1 MKKSLITIL
10 MVGIF
15 LPAFGQT
22 TKKKGSKKP
31 VRKAVVKKP
40 IAKNETT
47 VAKIDSSLIVK
58 KEPEAQK
65 VVEVQKVEET
75 TENTGDLKL
84 AQVGDIIL
92 KKSGYIKNRNSVYY
106 KGIIGMMKGIYT
118 NDNKV
123 FVLLE
128 IKNTSNL
135 DYDIESVFFNTSP
148 VKKRRENLELEEKN
162 FMPIWDNKIETIK
175 KKSTQKLVFAFDKFT
190 LNDEKVLNATLR
202 EKDGERE
209 INIVI
214 TPKQIIN
221 AEYIRL

>member
-1 MKKSLITIL
+1 MKKNLIAIL
-10 MVGIF
+10 LVCAL
-15 LPAFGQT
+15 LPVFGQT
-22 TKKKGSKKP
+22 TKKKIVKKP
-31 VRKAVVKKP
+31 VKKAVAKKP
-40 IAKNETT
+40 IAKKE
-47 VAKIDSSLIVK
+47 VAK
-58 KEPEAQK
+58 P
-65 VVEVQKVEET
+65 VEEVKPIEK
-75 TENTGDLKL
+75 TEQELAEEKL
-84 AQVGDIIL
+84 PLVGNVIL
-92 KKSGYIKNRNSVYY
+92 KKSGYVKNRNSVYY

-123 FVLLE
+123 FVYLE

-148 VKKRRENLELEEKN
+148 IKKRRENLELEEKN
-162 FMPIWDNKIETIK
+162 FMPIWDNNIQVIK
-175 KKSTQKLVFAFDKFT
+175 KKSTEKLVFAFDKFT

>member
-1 MKKSLITIL
+1 MKKNLIALLLIGAL
-10 MVGIF
+10 
-15 LPAFGQT
+15 LPVFGQS
-22 TKKKGSKKP
+22 TKKKI
-31 VRKAVVKKP
+31 VKKP
-40 IAKNETT
+40 TKKVVTKKPTVKKET
-47 VAKIDSSLIVK
+47 AKIDSSLTVK
-58 KEPEAQK
+58 KEIEIAKPI
-65 VVEVQKVEET
+65 EEIRP
-75 TENTGDLKL
+75 TEKTSQEIAEEKL
-84 AQVGDIIL
+84 PLVGNVIL
-92 KKSGYIKNRNSVYY
+92 KKSGFVKNRNSVYY
-106 KGIIGMMKGIYT
+106 KGIIGMMKGVYT

-123 FVLLE
+123 FVYIE

-135 DYDIESVFFNTSP
+135 DYEIESVFFNTSP
-148 VKKRRENLELEEKN
+148 IKKRREDLELEEKN
-162 FMPIWDNKIETIK
+162 FMPIWDNKVEVIK

>member
-1 MKKSLITIL
+1 
-10 MVGIF
+10 
-15 LPAFGQT
+15 
-22 TKKKGSKKP
+22 
-31 VRKAVVKKP
+31 
-40 IAKNETT
+40 
-47 VAKIDSSLIVK
+47 
-58 KEPEAQK
+58 
-65 VVEVQKVEET
+65 
-75 TENTGDLKL
+75 
-84 AQVGDIIL
+84 
-92 KKSGYIKNRNSVYY
+92 
-106 KGIIGMMKGIYT
+106 MMKGVYT

-123 FVLLE
+123 FVYIE

-135 DYDIESVFFNTSP
+135 DYEIESVFFNTSP
-148 VKKRRENLELEEKN
+148 IKKRREDLELEEKN
-162 FMPIWDNKIETIK
+162 FMPIWDNKVEVIK